1 MLARRRTR
9 WPACG
14 PGRRRRARRC
24 LVVRRR
30 TQRPACAHCRW
41 RMAPAVERRRS
52 GSADAARCGRWPP
65 RCVPLSRS
73 AATSRRGR
81 RRRAKVSPRRSAGAG
96 GDVGAADG
104 APRDGLDPGHGA
116 GPVEAVRAGQARHH
130 VPRAELLQAHRTLCL
145 RVRLGRRRA
154 PSAGQTAPA
163 EPARSSLPRPRRRRQ
178 HLPLQQH
185 AAGCRRCRVVAVVT
199 IAIATAAHAAARCV
213 VVRFGWRG
221 SRAHL
226 MPAPMVSHR

>member
-1 MLARRRTR
+1 MTR
-9 WPACG
+9 STHHPTRG
-14 PGRRRRARRC
+14 
-24 LVVRRR
+24 VRRDD
-30 TQRPACAHCRW
+30 RPRD
-41 RMAPAVERRRS
+41 RRVAPALLRS
-52 GSADAARCGRWPP
+52 VPP
-65 RCVPLSRS
+65 RRGWQGAR
-73 AATSRRGR
+73 AAAAEGGG
-81 RRRAKVSPRRSAGAG
+81 RRRAKASPRRSAGAG

-104 APRDGLDPGHGA
+104 APRHGLDPGHGA

-185 AAGCRRCRVVAVVT
+185 AAGRRRCRVVAVVT
-199 IAIATAAHAAARCV
+199 VAVAAAARCV
-213 VVRFGWRG
+213 VVRFGRRG
-221 SRAHL
+221 SRAHM
-226 MPAPMVSHR
+226 MPASRVSPLVLSFISDQQGMSQILNLET